1 MNITL
6 RSRLWRALY
15 IILLFSGMS
24 SLYSQSQNN
33 ILILFSYH
41 PGNEWEDSIYTTL
54 IQGLKEKVPGSNL
67 YVEFMDTKRYSP
79 AEQFPLI
86 FSRLERMNREDL
98 SLIIT
103 VDDNALNYMIDNRDV
118 QFPDVPVVFCGVN
131 RTEKISSHLPEK
143 FTGVFSSYNLGY
155 TLEFSQ
161 KLLPGLT
168 TYYVIA
174 DSTITGRAEEELIQD
189 QIDNL
194 SGTYGALDFE
204 FAPTDVTT
212 EELLAWTETLL
223 QGSALILTNWHRD
236 AAGEYIGKMPFIQK
250 LQEHTAVPVFNIHQK
265 LPGVLGGNVNTG
277 SVQAE
282 SVLRM
287 AFQILDGKDTS
298 LIPFKVQEG
307 GEYYVDYNRIRNWN
321 IRSSHLPEGTVVLNP
336 SFLYQYKTIVI
347 YVLLIFVLLIFFL
360 MLSGRLI
367 FRLRKTGSDLA
378 LQKNELFTTLSS
390 IGDGVIST
398 DRLGNI
404 KFLNSVAEKMTGWS
418 LDEAQGRELKDV
430 FRIVNMYSRKPVAN
444 PVQKVL
450 LSGQTVELANHTVLI
465 SREGLEYHIADS
477 AAPIRENG
485 SDLILGVVL
494 VFRDVS
500 EAYRMKKILS
510 DEQRR
515 LDDAQAMAMV
525 ANWEYYPETG
535 SYWFSN
541 EVYTLFGLDFK
552 DEKEYLNLDFMK
564 EIFPG
569 WNCEDPLPFGMG
581 GKRHSGITRYQKNYE
596 SRMAFFHVSAR
607 MIILPESRKQ
617 IVTGIVQDVSEL
629 FHAREAL
636 KASREQLRQAA
647 RMEAVGKLAGG
658 IAHEFNNLLQV
669 IMGYSQ
675 LIKEEYTDN
684 RARTLI
690 DPILHTASSAR
701 NLTKQLLL
709 FSRKETSIKSYLS
722 LSELMKSLF
731 PILTRFLEAEISL
744 ESDIEGKDD
753 TIFGDRQQIE
763 QIIMNL
769 SLNAR
774 DAMGGKGVLKISQD
788 LFQSSSFLQSLEGEI
803 PPGDYVHLTVQDTGH
818 GIPEHILPEIFDPFF
833 TTKELETGTGLGLSI
848 VYGIIKQHDGYIRIE
863 TEASH
868 GTVFHLYFPQSREI
882 PENLSENLNYLAEE
896 RSFEGTVYLAE
907 DDPMVRELVET
918 LIQDM
923 GFRIKSFVNG
933 RDLVEYLDYFNSSK
947 ADVDL
952 FLLDVVM
959 PEMGGEEVYRRIR
972 ENGYKQPI
980 LFASGYTRERLGDL
994 SKLENSRLIH
1004 KPFSKKELSYHIR
1017 EMISG

>member
-1 MNITL
+1 MLRTL
-6 RSRLWRALY
+6 RSGVGKALF
-15 IILLFSGMS
+15 IILIISGFS
-24 SLYSQSQNN
+24 SLSSQSRDN
-33 ILILFSYH
+33 ILVLFSYH
-41 PGNEWEDSIYTTL
+41 PGNEWEDSIYTSL
-54 IQGLKEKVPGSNL
+54 LAGLKEKVPGSDL
-67 YVEFMDTKRYSP
+67 YVEYMDTKRFSP
-79 AEQFPLI
+79 EERFPLI
-86 FSRLERMNREDL
+86 SYRLGNMNREDL

-103 VDDNALNYMIDNRDV
+103 VDDNALNFMLENRDAL
-118 QFPDVPVVFCGVN
+118 FPDVPVVFCGVN
-131 RTEKISSHLPEK
+131 RSDAIRSGLPANYTGVVSSLNLEFTLQFAKDLLPE
-143 FTGVFSSYNLGY
+143 VS
-155 TLEFSQ
+155 
-161 KLLPGLT
+161 
-168 TYYVIA
+168 TYYFIA
-174 DSTITGRAEEELIQD
+174 DSTVTGRAERDFIQE
-189 QIDNL
+189 QISSL
-194 SGTYGALDFE
+194 PTAFSSLDFG
-204 FAPTDVTT
+204 FVPSDITT
-212 EELLAWTETLL
+212 EELLVWTESLPS
-223 QGSALILTNWHRD
+223 GSALVLTNWHRD
-236 AAGEYIGKMPFIQK
+236 VNGEYISKRSFVEK
-250 LQEHTAVPVFNIHQK
+250 LQKHTAVPVFNIHQM

-277 SVQAE
+277 RSQAE
-282 SVLRM
+282 AVIDM
-287 AFQILDGKDTS
+287 AFQILDGREAS
-298 LIPFKVQEG
+298 LIPVQSLEG
-307 GEYYVDYNRIRNWN
+307 GQYYVDHDRVRFWKL
-321 IRSSHLPEGTVVLNP
+321 RTSHLPYETEVLNP
-336 SFLYQYKTIVI
+336 SFLYRYKTIVLV
-347 YVLLIFVLLIFFL
+347 VLVVFLFLLLFVFLLGGLIL
-360 MLSGRLI
+360 
-367 FRLRKTGSDLA
+367 RLRKTGSDLA

-398 DRLGNI
+398 DRIGNI
-404 KFLNSVAEKMTGWS
+404 TFINPVAEKMTGWS
-418 LDEAQGRELKDV
+418 LEDARGRELKDV
-430 FRIVNMYSRKPVAN
+430 FRIVNMYSRKAVSN

-450 LSGQTVELANHTVLI
+450 LSGKTVELANHTVLI
-465 SREGLEYHIADS
+465 SRDGVEYHIADS

-485 SDLILGVVL
+485 SEQIMGVVL

-525 ANWEYYPETG
+525 ANWEYYPDTNR
-535 SYWFSN
+535 YWFSN
-541 EVYTLFGLDFK
+541 EVYTLFGLNFK
-552 DEKEYLNLDFMK
+552 DEKEYLNLEFMK

-569 WNCEDPLPFGMG
+569 WNPEDPLPFGRG
-581 GKRHSGITRYQKNYE
+581 GERHSGMIRFQKNDE
-596 SRMAFFHVSAR
+596 TRMAFIHVSAR

-675 LIKEEYTDN
+675 LMKEEYTDD

-690 DPILHTASSAR
+690 NPILHTAGSAR

-709 FSRKETSIKSYLS
+709 FSRKETSIKSFLS

-731 PILTRFLEAEISL
+731 PILTRLLDAEISL
-744 ESDIEGKDD
+744 ESDLEGKDD

-774 DAMGGKGVLKISQD
+774 DAMDGKGVLKISQD
-788 LFQSSSFLQSLEGEI
+788 LFHSSSFLQSLEGEI

-818 GIPEHILPEIFDPFF
+818 GIPENILPEIFDPFF
-833 TTKELETGTGLGLSI
+833 TTKEMDKGTGLGLSI

-863 TEASH
+863 TEASR
-868 GTVFHLYFPQSREI
+868 GTVFHIYFPQSREL
-882 PENLSENLNYLAEE
+882 PKDTSDSLNYHTEE
-896 RSFEGTVYLAE
+896 KSFEGTVYLAE

-923 GFRIKSFVNG
+923 GYRIRSFVNG
-933 RDLVEYLDYFNSSK
+933 RELVEHLDYFNSSK

-959 PEMGGEEVYRRIR
+959 PEMGGEEVYRKIR
-972 ENGYKQPI
+972 EYGYEQPI

-1004 KPFSKKELSYHIR
+1004 KPFSKKELSQHIR
-1017 EMISG
+1017 EMIAG